1 MTNLQ
6 LINEEI
12 STINILINQTKE
24 EKEQIDKKI
33 LTNELDLNGLK
44 YDYEELK
51 KGKSSA
57 FVENITISDVE
68 NWIKRNEKT
77 IKAQKQKKELFT
89 EYLESLESEKIKL
102 IRDYVNLSNN
112 QDNQDNQDLIYFL
125 NKQEETDVN
134 NNKFKKQGSSD
145 EILKKVFGDKIL

>member
-12 STINILINQTKE
+12 STINNLTSQTEEDIKKVHYDIYKE
-24 EKEQIDKKI
+24 EKE
-33 LTNELDLNGLK
+33 LSSLK
-44 YDYEELK
+44 RDYEK
-51 KGKSSA
+51 FKMGNRYNFGDNVTA
-57 FVENITISDVE
+57 SDIE
-68 NWIKRNEKT
+68 NWIKCIEKEIKT
-77 IKAQKQKKELFT
+77 IKEKKELFIK
-89 EYLESLESEKIKL
+89 YLEKLEINKEKL